1 MRKLLVAVV
10 LLMLA
15 GCSPTPSLPCS
26 KANDAWGT
34 GTFPVA
40 NNGQAALYIVRDPAQ
55 PDSPP
60 INITMGRQPIG
71 GIRPPDYM
79 RLDLSPKLYDLR
91 AYGPQTNSELI
102 ITVAP
107 GQTRFLLAQIT
118 PNGGAELL
126 EALAGAR
133 PQARPPGHAVVD
145 AGTQRRLIRSR
156 RRSGRCARRPGRRCW
171 ARRVAR

>member
-1 MRKLLVAVV
+1 MRKLLVAAA

-15 GCSPTPSLPCS
+15 GCSPSPGSLFS
-26 KANDAWGT
+26 RATDAWGT

-40 NNGQAALYIVRDPAQ
+40 NDGQAALYIVRDPAQ

-79 RLDLSPKLYDLR
+79 RLDLAPKLYDLR

-107 GQTRFLLAQIT
+107 GQTRFLLAQLT

-126 EALAGAR
+126 ELSQEQGRKLAR
-133 PQARPPGHAVVD
+133 Q
-145 AGTQRRLIRSR
+145 GTRLWT
-156 RRSGRCARRPGRRCW
+156 PELNDD
-171 ARRVAR
+171 

>member
-1 MRKLLVAVV
+1 MRKLLVAVA

-15 GCSPTPSLPCS
+15 GCSSNS
-26 KANDAWGT
+26 VWWKANDAWGT

-40 NNGQAALYIVRDPAQ
+40 NDGQAALYIVREPAH

-60 INITMGRQPIG
+60 INITMGTQPIG
-71 GIRPPDYM
+71 GITPPSYM
-79 RLDLSPKLYDLR
+79 RLDLAPKLYDLR
-91 AYGPQTNSELI
+91 AYGPQSNTELI

-126 EALAGAR
+126 ELSQEQGRKLARQGE
-133 PQARPPGHAVVD
+133 
-145 AGTQRRLIRSR
+145 RLWTPEIYD
-156 RRSGRCARRPGRRCW
+156 
-171 ARRVAR
+171 